1 MGKKYLYLH
10 TTFLGSFELIHL
22 FPVFFA
28 DGLAAFRAF
37 LKSEFCEENIDFW
50 LACEDFKKI
59 KSPQKLTVKAKKIYN
74 DFIEKEAP
82 KEVSGSCPKKSIKL
96 LHKPMV

>member
-1 MGKKYLYLH
+1 MFETYL
-10 TTFLGSFELIHL
+10 SFSPS
-22 FPVFFA
+22 FV

-50 LACEDFKKI
+50 LACEDFKKT
-59 KSPQKLTVKAKKIYN
+59 KSPQKLTSKAKKIYS

-82 KEVSGSCPKKSIKL
+82 KEVSKKLAFEVLPGLLTSC
-96 LHKPMV
+96 